1 MSLSA
6 AILYYSMFGA
16 RLLLSA
22 ACIALTYRLIRG
34 PKAQDRIIALDTLY
48 ITVMLLFSTFSITS
62 DGRIYFETALLIA
75 MIGFVS
81 TIALAKFLMRG
92 EVIE

>member
-1 MSLSA
+1 MSLY
-6 AILYYSMFGA
+6 ILVWGLFAA
-16 RLLLSA
+16 RLFLASSCLL
-22 ACIALTYRLIRG
+22 LTWRIVKG
-34 PKAQDRIIALDTLY
+34 PKAQDRIIGLDTLY
-48 ITVMLLFSTFSITS
+48 IVVMMLFATFAITTNS
-62 DGRIYFETALLIA
+62 RLYFETAMIIA

>member
-1 MSLSA
+1 MSLY
-6 AILYYSMFGA
+6 ILVYGLYIA
-16 RLLLSA
+16 RFLLGCSCLLVTWR
-22 ACIALTYRLIRG
+22 IVKG

-48 ITVMLLFSTFSITS
+48 ITAMLLFATFSIS
-62 DGRIYFETALLIA
+62 ADSRIYFETALIIA